1 MIRGPIR
8 TIFWWVPAPTP
19 PFLLQME
26 TSQPTEEETILTLL
40 GQLMRPFSFT
50 SFFQFSS
57 SLGLSFGS
65 PGRV

>member
-1 MIRGPIR
+1 MGFCPKNS
-8 TIFWWVPAPTP
+8 

-26 TSQPTEEETILTLL
+26 TSQPTEQTILTLL

-50 SFFQFSS
+50 SFFQLSS